1 LTEEEIMPKYLSK
14 SDVLGKQDRVY
25 EDVPVPEWD
34 GVVRVQSL
42 MGTEKDAFEA
52 SLTTIQQ
59 VGRRYIQRPYLV
71 NVRAKFAAAC
81 MVDEDG
87 KLLFDPADVLELG
100 RKSGAALDRVLD
112 VAKRLSRMSEDD
124 LDKLTGS
131 LKNGQPAAL
140 PTD

>member
-1 LTEEEIMPKYLSK
+1 MPKYLSK
-14 SDVLGKQDRVY
+14 NDVLGKQDRVY

-59 VGRRYIQRPYLV
+59 VGRKYIQKPNLK
-71 NVRAKFAAAC
+71 NVRARFAAAC

-87 KLLFDPADVLELG
+87 KLLFTDPADVLELG

-112 VAKRLSRMSEDD
+112 VARRLSRMSEDD
-124 LDKLTGS
+124 LEKLTEA
-131 LKNGQPAAL
+131 LKNAQPAAS
-140 PTD
+140 PID